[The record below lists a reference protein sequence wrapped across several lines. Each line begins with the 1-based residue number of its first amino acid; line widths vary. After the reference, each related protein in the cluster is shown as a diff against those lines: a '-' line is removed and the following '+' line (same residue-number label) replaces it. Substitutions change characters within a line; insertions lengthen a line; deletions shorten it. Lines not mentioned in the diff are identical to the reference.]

1 MQQRSGGGRSEYL
14 PFSLPSGRGARLASP
29 DVRPGWQ
36 TGRVCRSRRSFCG
49 CCSAC
54 VPTQL
59 FLQVAMTRI
68 QPSSSRTNS
77 KCVVPDVFM
86 LRAGRRRRG
95 EWRTNP
101 SALRRCAVA
110 LVCHSCVFCLR
121 AST

>member
-1 MQQRSGGGRSEYL
+1 MQRRSGRGRSEYL
-14 PFSLPSGRGARLASP
+14 PFSLPSGSGARLASP
-29 DVRPGWQ
+29 DVRPWWQ

-59 FLQVAMTRI
+59 FLQVAMTRF
-68 QPSSSRTNS
+68 QPSSRRTNS
-77 KCVVPDVFM
+77 KYVVPDVVM
-86 LRAGRRRRG
+86 LRTGRRRRG
-95 EWRTNP
+95 EWRKNIA
-101 SALRRCAVA
+101 ALRHRAVA